1 MPMIRSSVFL
11 FLALFLVFRNLSL
24 TLADDRCYSHFFVF
38 GDSISD
44 NGNWL
49 HYAVPPGPVARL
61 PYGETFF
68 KHPTGR
74 FSDGRLII
82 DFICEALD
90 IPYLTPYLVGNTSKD
105 FQFGANF
112 AVGGATALNQDYFKN
127 RGLQVMFTPYS
138 LGTQIRWFEKL
149 LKLLGSS
156 DSERKAI
163 ASTSLFLMGEIG
175 GNDYNQPF
183 LQNRPIEEIRTYVP
197 DVIDAIG
204 ASANDLINL
213 GAKTIVVPGNFPI
226 GCVPEFR
233 TIFQTNNSSEYDQ
246 YGCLKWMN
254 EFAEY
259 HNTAL
264 KTKLRQLTESNPG
277 VTLIYADYYSVTFN
291 FTKNPMTYGFEN
303 VRDACCG
310 AGGPY
315 NVNPMIDCGLN
326 GSHTCPDPAKYISW
340 DGSHMTEQVYKYIA
354 HDILEGPYT
363 NTSIL
368 AQCMFR
374 LYDFEK

>member
-1 MPMIRSSVFL
+1 MDISKPSVSL
-11 FLALFLVFRNLSL
+11 FLAFFIVFSNLSL
-24 TLADDRCYSHFFVF
+24 TLAEDRCYSHFFAF
-38 GDSISD
+38 GDSIID

-49 HYAVPPGPVARL
+49 HYAIPPGPVALL

-74 FSDGRLII
+74 FSNGRLII
-82 DFICEALD
+82 DFICEALH
-90 IPYLTPYLVGNTSKD
+90 IPYLTPYLAGNRSED

-112 AVGGATALNQDYFKN
+112 AVGGATALNQDYFKK

-156 DSERKAI
+156 DAERKEI
-163 ASTSLFLMGEIG
+163 ASTSLFLLGEIG

-183 LQNRPIEEIRTYVP
+183 FQNRPIEEIRTYVP
-197 DVIDAIG
+197 DVIKAIG
-204 ASANDLINL
+204 ASANDLIKL

-226 GCVPEFR
+226 GCVPGFL
-233 TIFQTNNSSEYDQ
+233 TLFQTNNSNEYDQ
-246 YGCLKWMN
+246 YGCLRWAN

-264 KTKLRQLTESNPG
+264 KAKLRQLSEHNPG
-277 VTLIYADYYSVTFN
+277 VTLIYADYYGATIDY
-291 FTKNPMTYGFEN
+291 TKNPAKYGFQD
-303 VRDACCG
+303 VMDACCG

-315 NVNPMIDCGLN
+315 NVNLMINCGLN
-326 GSHTCPDPAKYISW
+326 GSHACPDPAKYLSW
-340 DGSHMTEQVYKYIA
+340 DGLHLTEQAYKYIA
-354 HDILEGPYT
+354 HDILEGPYADP
-363 NTSIL
+363 SIL
-368 AQCMFR
+368 AQC
-374 LYDFEK
+374 KCH